1 MDRPRGYFAGWN
13 KSDREIL
20 YFVTYMWALL
30 KNKPMYMQDGDR
42 LTDIENE
49 LVITK
54 GERKGRRVKLGVR
67 DINYYV

>member
-1 MDRPRGYFAGWN
+1 
-13 KSDREIL
+13 
-20 YFVTYMWALL
+20 MWALL
-30 KNKPMYMQDGDR
+30 KNKPMYIQDRDR

-67 DINYYV
+67 DVNYYV